1 MYVYS
6 SEKNSIFLNH
16 GREVPYTIRAVHP
29 SARSGPN
36 LGALAIIMNFCTLGT
51 GRSFKFI
58 IKVGYDFKIIL
69 ATPLIS

>member
-29 SARSGPN
+29 SAR
-36 LGALAIIMNFCTLGT
+36 LGT
-51 GRSFKFI
+51 
-58 IKVGYDFKIIL
+58 
-69 ATPLIS
+69 